1 MSNGPVFRRRNYFIK
16 KKFQIDFTIKF
27 LIIILIEVI
36 LAIGFFIY
44 LSRGTL
50 TTGFVGSDFR
60 IAKTSEFFLPT
71 LFLSNLIILA
81 ITGVIGIAV
90 LIVMSHR
97 IAGPLHRFE
106 KVLEEIGKGD
116 LTHRFKL
123 RDNDQLSELADSITE
138 LTVSMDKRIS
148 DAKLKIQEL
157 SELHTEIQ
165 SVLSGKPTA
174 DKEIKGQLSAVSEKI
189 EELEEA
195 VNYFR
200 TSDQTSGHTSGH
212 KGSREP

>member
-1 MSNGPVFRRRNYFIK
+1 MSNSPLIRRRNYFIK
-16 KKFQIDFTIKF
+16 RKFQVDFTIKF

-44 LSRGTL
+44 MSKGTL

-60 IAKTSEFFLPT
+60 IARTSEFFLPT

-90 LIVMSHR
+90 MIIMSHR

-106 KVLEEIGKGD
+106 KVIDEIGKGD

-123 RDNDQLSELADSITE
+123 RDKDQLAELSDSITE
-138 LTVSMDKRIS
+138 LTVSMDQRIS
-148 DAKLKIQEL
+148 DAKIKIKEIL
-157 SELHTEIQ
+157 TLHTEIQ
-165 SVLSGKPTA
+165 SVLSGKHLT
-174 DKEIKGQLSAVSEKI
+174 DKELKGQLSAVSKKI
-189 EELEEA
+189 EELGEA

-200 TSDQTSGHTSGH
+200 TSQD
-212 KGSREP
+212 KGIKEP